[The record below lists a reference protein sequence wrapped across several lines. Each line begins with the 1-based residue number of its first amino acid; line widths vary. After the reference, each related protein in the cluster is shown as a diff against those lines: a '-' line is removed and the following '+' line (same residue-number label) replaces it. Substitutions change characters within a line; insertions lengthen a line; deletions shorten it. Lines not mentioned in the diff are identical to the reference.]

1 MDFVVLCLLLK
12 LSTEFLFASCNG
24 NLLRLGCRAPH
35 HNPAI
40 SIFLLVMLFKAPCSG
55 NNGLLPCQQ
64 ERCHMLFSLH
74 TFSPWLC
81 HCNQEPCHTCFFSF
95 VCFFSSLRRNAGKR
109 NLIVATWK
117 QRKKKKSSFFL
128 PASAN
133 CAKLLG
139 QNHFAE
145 LNWHI
150 LTFSS

>member
-1 MDFVVLCLLLK
+1 MDEKPIYSNGRRWQRLHLKHNADFVVLCLLLK
-12 LSTEFLFASCNG
+12 LSTESLFVSCNG

-35 HNPAI
+35 QNPAI

-64 ERCHMLFSLH
+64 EPCHMLFSLH
-74 TFSPWLC
+74 TFFSL
-81 HCNQEPCHTCFFSF
+81 NQHQVPLEH
-95 VCFFSSLRRNAGKR
+95 L
-109 NLIVATWK
+109 
-117 QRKKKKSSFFL
+117 L
-128 PASAN
+128 PALAN

-145 LNWHI
+145 QNWHI